1 MILKKK
7 SLGQNFLI
15 DENIARKI
23 VRTADVQKSDIVWE
37 IGPGSGFL
45 TKILIEKCKRLY
57 AFEIDNEWSS
67 YLQKQY
73 EKTGITLV
81 NADILNVDFN
91 QYFEGEKVKIVSNLP
106 YQITSPVLFKILD
119 NREIFSSIT
128 IMIQDE
134 VADRLCAS
142 SGNKEYGKLS
152 IKLQLYFAI
161 HKKFIVPPHVFR
173 PQPKVRSA
181 VVQLFPRQDVPEI
194 LNEKQL
200 WSLIDAVFNQRRK
213 MLRKSLKSFLP
224 GREYEILSKS
234 SIDLTRRPEELSIQ
248 EFVELSNTLKTM
260 KEGS

>member
-1 MILKKK
+1 LILKKK

-181 VVQLFPRQDVPEI
+181 VVKLFPRQDVPEI
-194 LNEKQL
+194 LNQKQL
-200 WSLIDAVFNQRRK
+200 WSLIDAVFNHRRK
-213 MLRKSLKSFLP
+213 MLRVTLKSFLP
-224 GREYEILSKS
+224 EKEYEILSKL
-234 SIDLTRRPEELSIQ
+234 SIDLTRRPEELSIW
-248 EFVELSNTLKTM
+248 EFVELSNTIQTM
-260 KEGS
+260 KKGD

>member
-1 MILKKK
+1 MILQKK

-37 IGPGSGFL
+37 IGSGSGVL

-57 AFEIDNEWSS
+57 AFEIDNEWFG

-73 EKTGITLV
+73 EKKDVILV

-91 QYFEGEKVKIVSNLP
+91 QYFDGEKVKIVANLP

-119 NREIFSSIT
+119 NKDLFSSIT

-142 SGNKEYGKLS
+142 PRNKEYGILS
-152 IKLQLYFAI
+152 VKLQLYFAI

-200 WSLIDAVFNQRRK
+200 WSLIDAVFNHRRK
-213 MLRKSLKSFLP
+213 MLRVTLKSFLP
-224 GREYEILSKS
+224 EKEYEILSKL
-234 SIDLTRRPEELSIQ
+234 SIDLTRRPEELSIW
-248 EFVELSNTLKTM
+248 EFVELSNTIQTM
-260 KEGS
+260 KKGD